1 MSWGERKGCVGP
13 RMPLAFFD
21 DRNGRLDEIGQQ
33 WKPAAASGRISVS
46 NKVDS
51 LTIILHYHHLDLPEC
66 LPEQVATIMSQT
78 QVVQTDSMEDDDPHS
93 ASEKKQKTRRPASA
107 QDLCAMHCFTERI
120 SDIVARV

>member
-1 MSWGERKGCVGP
+1 ML
-13 RMPLAFFD
+13 LAFSMSEM
-21 DRNGRLDEIGQQ
+21 GACPKL
-33 WKPAAASGRISVS
+33 VS
-46 NKVDS
+46 NGPGRSLRPHQREQQLTS
-51 LTIILHYHHLDLPEC
+51 LTTILHYHYLDLSEC

-107 QDLCAMHCFTERI
+107 QDLCAMHCFAERI